1 MKNTFLFIVGGILY
15 LLIELLFRGHTHWL
29 MFFVGGFCFILAG
42 AINNYIDWDM
52 PFPLQQFI
60 GSILITAVELISGF
74 VLNIMLK
81 LNIWDYSNMPLNFLG
96 QICLPFSIGWFFLSA
111 IAIVLDDY
119 LRYWLFHEQ
128 KPKYRGWFNCR
139 KLKEQ
144 KYPK

>member
-1 MKNTFLFIVGGILY
+1 MKNLFLFIVGGILY
-15 LLIELLFRGHTHWL
+15 YLIELLFRGHTHWL
-29 MFFVGGFCFILAG
+29 MFCVGGFCFLLVG
-42 AINNYIDWDM
+42 AINNYIDWEM
-52 PFPLQQFI
+52 PFPLQQLI

-111 IAIVLDDY
+111 VAIVLDDY